1 LPLETAQALERVL
14 DRVDGFLK
22 DDLLR
27 DLLECL
33 AGEPATVP
41 RNRTSPVRP
50 PSAIATA
57 CFLLATSKATKT
69 SLCFPMLRP
78 PCMRLGSVRPSNPC
92 S

>member
-78 PCMRLGSVRPSNPC
+78 PCMRLRSVRPSNPC